1 MSRKQ
6 AAGRILYSP
15 YRQAETAEYS
25 ERRKCRGRYPGTNI
39 YGNISTSAEGFEPH
53 QDQSSAQP
61 DKAAVHL
68 FWERRCGGDS
78 LLYFYKGFSGDT
90 GIVPDDGSD
99 HAAVFLFG
107 DVRKAR
113 LPGGEDTVPYGTAE
127 IPRAGDQA
135 VPLGE
140 PLQEAGR
147 TGKDQEGGAAA

>member
-1 MSRKQ
+1 M
-6 AAGRILYSP
+6 AAVLPEI
-15 YRQAETAEYS
+15 AKYS
-25 ERRKCRGRYPGTNI
+25 ERRRCRGRCPGTNI

-53 QDQSSAQP
+53 QDKSSAQP
-61 DKAAVHL
+61 DKAPADL

-78 LLYFYKGFSGDT
+78 LLYFYKRFSGHT

-113 LPGGEDTVPYGTAE
+113 LPGGEDTVSYGTAE
-127 IPRAGDQA
+127 IPRAGDKA

-140 PLQEAGR
+140 SLQEAGR